1 MLPTTKN
8 LVLLLLGMSCS
19 ISLCLGDDTV
29 VPQGLDPTPFGDEFP
44 SLDGWATG
52 QWWTKP
58 SAQGEESLQSPA
70 GNKKKRRRPPVP
82 FQINIPRDEVI
93 AFAIYTVTVPPGT
106 PTASTL
112 KLSAQLFPLKP
123 GESNQVRLEVDRGT
137 GWTEI
142 GKATINYPGW
152 DASFRIPKW
161 DATKSVP
168 YRVRHGEHAEFSG
181 VIRPDPATKSEISV
195 AVM

>member
-1 MLPTTKN
+1 MLPRARIF
-8 LVLLLLGMSCS
+8 LVFILGISCS
-19 ISLCLGDDTV
+19 LSLCHGDDTV
-29 VPQGLDPTPFGDEFP
+29 VPQHLDPTPFGKEFP

-58 SAQGEESLQSPA
+58 SAG
-70 GNKKKRRRPPVP
+70 GNEPTQPSGGKKKKRRRPPVP
-82 FQINIPRDEVI
+82 FQIDAPRDEVI
-93 AFAIYTVTVPPGT
+93 AFAIYTVTVPPGK

-142 GKATINYPGW
+142 GKATVNYPGW
-152 DASFRIPKW
+152 DASFRIPEW
-161 DATKSVP
+161 DATTSVP
-168 YRVRHGEHAEFSG
+168 YRVRHGKNA
-181 VIRPDPATKSEISV
+181 
-195 AVM
+195 